1 MLVSELYELFRS
13 DTQDVVEPFLWT
25 DNEVYRYMNDA
36 YRMFA
41 RLTGGIPDSTSS
53 ITQVAITAGESYSD
67 VSPLI
72 LKFRLAELQSNGSK
86 LTIINPEDV
95 RNLTRIDYGVAV
107 SIKPSTPGRIT
118 HMVIGADR
126 VQAHG
131 QVRWIQQ
138 PIIDDVALLT
148 VWRLPKNT
156 ISESCPADFDFNEIN
171 EEHHEHLLL
180 WMKYRAYGKQD
191 AEVFSRGKSDGYFTD
206 FQAYCR
212 AAKAENARYA
222 SKVRVTAYGGL

>member
-1 MLVSELYELFRS
+1 MIVSELYELFRS
-13 DTQDVVEPFLWT
+13 DVVDEVAPYLWK
-25 DNEVYRYMNDA
+25 DSEVYRYMNDA
-36 YRMFA
+36 YRMFV

-86 LTIINPEDV
+86 ITIINPEDV

-118 HMVIGADR
+118 HMVIGGDR
-126 VQAHG
+126 VQARG

-138 PIIDDVALLT
+138 PIVSDVALLT
-148 VWRLPKNT
+148 VWRLPIDT
-156 ISESCPADFDFNEIN
+156 INETTDDFGFVEIN

-191 AEVFSRGKSDGYFTD
+191 AETVNNVDSETYKAAFDK
-206 FQAYCR
+206 YCR
-212 AAKAENARYA
+212 MVTAENERYA
-222 SKVRVTAYGGL
+222 SKVRVTRYGGI